1 MQYDTGK
8 QNLDKQIEDNDKEII
23 DTRGQL
29 SNFNTNITEIENKIP
44 RTSGLVSK
52 PVLTQRLQKLEI
64 KKLDTNCLI
73 KKTDQKTKITRI
85 ESKMLDV
92 SDLITKTFRC

>member
-64 KKLDTNCLI
+64 KNLILIVWLKRVI
-73 KKTDQKTKITRI
+73 KKQKLQELKV
-85 ESKMLDV
+85 KCQMLV
-92 SDLITKTFRC
+92 T

>member
-64 KKLDTNCLI
+64 KNLILIVWLKRLI
-73 KKTDQKTKITRI
+73 KKQKLQELKV
-85 ESKMLDV
+85 KCQMLV
-92 SDLITKTFRC
+92 T

>member
-8 QNLDKQIEDNDKEII
+8 QNLDKQTEDNDKEII

-29 SNFNTNITEIENKIP
+29 SNFNTNITEIQNKIP

-64 KKLDTNCLI
+64 KNLILIVWLKRLI
-73 KKTDQKTKITRI
+73 KKQKLQELKV
-85 ESKMLDV
+85 KYQMLV
-92 SDLITKTFRC
+92 T

>member
-8 QNLDKQIEDNDKEII
+8 QNLDKQIEDNDKKII

-29 SNFNTNITEIENKIP
+29 SNFNTNITKIENKIP

-64 KKLDTNCLI
+64 KNLILIVWLKRLI
-73 KKTDQKTKITRI
+73 KKQKLQELKV
-85 ESKMLDV
+85 KCQMLV
-92 SDLITKTFRC
+92 T

>member
-29 SNFNTNITEIENKIP
+29 SNFNTNITEIEIKIP

-64 KKLDTNCLI
+64 KNLILIVWLKRLI
-73 KKTDQKTKITRI
+73 KKQKLQELKV
-85 ESKMLDV
+85 KCQMLV
-92 SDLITKTFRC
+92 T

>member
-44 RTSGLVSK
+44 RTSDLVSK
-52 PVLTQRLQKLEI
+52 PVSTQRLQKLEI
-64 KKLDTNCLI
+64 KNLILIVWLKRVI
-73 KKTDQKTKITRI
+73 KKQKLQELKV
-85 ESKMLDV
+85 KCQMLV
-92 SDLITKTFRC
+92 T